1 MQRVKS
7 GRRQRTKTK
16 HCPEAGR
23 GKGGTPVFGTSP
35 QERRLKELVEAFK
48 ADSGEYRDLE
58 TPRDTEGRRR
68 ILRSLMNIRP
78 PRRMDA
84 ETLRLQ
90 DEYLKERTRERGI
103 VTPGEIPEIRPGIS
117 IWQGDITRLAVD
129 AIVNAA
135 NSQMLGCFIPMHSC
149 IDNCIHTYA
158 GVQLRLACAAEMRR
172 LRERF
177 GPDYEQPTA
186 VPMLTDAFNL
196 PAKKVVHIVG
206 PIVDG
211 ALTPAHERDLAACYF
226 NTLELCRE
234 EGLKTLAFCG
244 ISTGVFHFPPER
256 AAEIAVETVQ
266 RWQQEHPG
274 AMDRVIFNVFKS
286 EAKRFYEESLCSKA
300 ERLS

>member
-1 MQRVKS
+1 M
-7 GRRQRTKTK
+7 
-16 HCPEAGR
+16 
-23 GKGGTPVFGTSP
+23 FGTSP

-48 ADSGEYRDLE
+48 ADSGEYRNIE

-78 PRRMDA
+78 PRSMDA

-90 DEYLKERTRERGI
+90 DEYLKERARERGI

-158 GVQLRLACAAEMRR
+158 GVQLRMACASEMRR

-211 ALTPAHERDLAACYF
+211 PLTPAHERDLAACYF

-234 EGLKTLAFCG
+234 HGLRTLAFCG

-256 AAEIAVETVQ
+256 AAQIAVQTVQ
-266 RWQQEHPG
+266 SWLREHPG